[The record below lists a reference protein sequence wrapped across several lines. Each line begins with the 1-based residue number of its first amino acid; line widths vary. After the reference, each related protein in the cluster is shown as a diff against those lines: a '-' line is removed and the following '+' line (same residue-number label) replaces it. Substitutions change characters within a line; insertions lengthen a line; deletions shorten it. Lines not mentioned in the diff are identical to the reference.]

1 MRRLTTTDREDR
13 GGATVFIIVAITAV
27 MIGVGFAIDVGQY
40 VAAARSAQNTA
51 DATALAV
58 ALLALWTAF
67 GTTLSAKL
75 TAIVNAI

>member
-1 MRRLTTTDREDR
+1 MLNIVENYTAEDAV
-13 GGATVFIIVAITAV
+13 GTEDGVVAIEYVITA
-27 MIGVGFAIDVGQY
+27 G
-40 VAAARSAQNTA
+40 
-51 DATALAV
+51 ALAV